1 MTLPDSPTV
10 PFEVVPYSKAKLEQL
25 LVTFSDSSSSI
36 ARKLHLDYFEGY
48 FGQIGAQAIIIEHDY
63 VDRDFLEDYAA
74 YYVRCFQPYKRYC
87 RRLHFFRCEVTQES
101 FSKALN
107 GDTDGVPIDTL
118 QEKYLGFVVVKP
130 LPTTVV
136 GRTCLTTY
144 ESAGRRYFPIARDY
158 DANLFGISLKIRNTL
173 AFQEQDSVVA
183 ACATSALW
191 SVFHGTGKLFQHP
204 IPPPVAITK
213 AAADRLPAS
222 TRLLP
227 NHGLNPEMM
236 AHAIRSVGLE
246 PFLLGVSDHYVLK
259 SSAYAYLRG
268 RIPMILGINLFDTST
283 NPASVMGRHAVAV
296 TGYSLG
302 HASSQPYGATGFRLT
317 ASRIDKLY
325 VHDDQ
330 VGPFAR
336 MEFDGTD
343 VSCKFPNGTIVSQS
357 SISTSWRGSDGAIG
371 SGRAISE
378 ILLIPLYH
386 KIRVP
391 FQEIHDGVL
400 HFDSFL
406 SRIGRVQTTP
416 IPDELEW
423 DIYLT
428 TVTDLKEEVI
438 KDLSGDQRP
447 QLLTRS
453 FPKFLW
459 RASAIVGGKPLLDLM
474 FDATDIEQGRCLVT
488 VIERN
493 IEISEFMHEIFADE
507 AVEMIMGQKHRF
519 SASIAGWFRRNPS
532 LK

>member
-1 MTLPDSPTV
+1 MWLHVLP
-10 PFEVVPYSKAKLEQL
+10 A
-25 LVTFSDSSSSI
+25 
-36 ARKLHLDYFEGY
+36 H
-48 FGQIGAQAIIIEHDY
+48 FGQCST
-63 VDRDFLEDYAA
+63 V
-74 YYVRCFQPYKRYC
+74 
-87 RRLHFFRCEVTQES
+87 QES
-101 FSKALN
+101 F
-107 GDTDGVPIDTL
+107 
-118 QEKYLGFVVVKP
+118 
-130 LPTTVV
+130 
-136 GRTCLTTY
+136 
-144 ESAGRRYFPIARDY
+144 
-158 DANLFGISLKIRNTL
+158 L
-173 AFQEQDSVVA
+173 AS
-183 ACATSALW
+183 S
-191 SVFHGTGKLFQHP
+191 
-204 IPPPVAITK
+204 PPPVAITK

-227 NHGLNPEMM
+227 NHGLNVGSM

-336 MEFDGTD
+336 IESTGTD

-406 SRIGRVQTTP
+406 
-416 IPDELEW
+416 
-423 DIYLT
+423 
-428 TVTDLKEEVI
+428 
-438 KDLSGDQRP
+438 
-447 QLLTRS
+447 
-453 FPKFLW
+453 
-459 RASAIVGGKPLLDLM
+459 
-474 FDATDIEQGRCLVT
+474 
-488 VIERN
+488 
-493 IEISEFMHEIFADE
+493 
-507 AVEMIMGQKHRF
+507 
-519 SASIAGWFRRNPS
+519 
-532 LK
+532 

>member
-63 VDRDFLEDYAA
+63 VDRDFLEDHAA

-213 AAADRLPAS
+213 NHKEP
-222 TRLLP
+222 TR
-227 NHGLNPEMM
+227 GGVVCNPTFKRWVW
-236 AHAIRSVGLE
+236 IGSLDVWDDVIIGK
-246 PFLLGVSDHYVLK
+246 GNK
-259 SSAYAYLRG
+259 G
-268 RIPMILGINLFDTST
+268 NTSIH
-283 NPASVMGRHAVAV
+283 VFQIEGKH
-296 TGYSLG
+296 
-302 HASSQPYGATGFRLT
+302 
-317 ASRIDKLY
+317 
-325 VHDDQ
+325 
-330 VGPFAR
+330 
-336 MEFDGTD
+336 
-343 VSCKFPNGTIVSQS
+343 
-357 SISTSWRGSDGAIG
+357 SISSGGSHEQNGRKPSDQRTTTTTQDAG
-371 SGRAISE
+371 SGCE
-378 ILLIPLYH
+378 GL
-386 KIRVP
+386 
-391 FQEIHDGVL
+391 QD
-400 HFDSFL
+400 
-406 SRIGRVQTTP
+406 
-416 IPDELEW
+416 
-423 DIYLT
+423 
-428 TVTDLKEEVI
+428 
-438 KDLSGDQRP
+438 
-447 QLLTRS
+447 
-453 FPKFLW
+453 
-459 RASAIVGGKPLLDLM
+459 
-474 FDATDIEQGRCLVT
+474 
-488 VIERN
+488 
-493 IEISEFMHEIFADE
+493 
-507 AVEMIMGQKHRF
+507 
-519 SASIAGWFRRNPS
+519 
-532 LK
+532 